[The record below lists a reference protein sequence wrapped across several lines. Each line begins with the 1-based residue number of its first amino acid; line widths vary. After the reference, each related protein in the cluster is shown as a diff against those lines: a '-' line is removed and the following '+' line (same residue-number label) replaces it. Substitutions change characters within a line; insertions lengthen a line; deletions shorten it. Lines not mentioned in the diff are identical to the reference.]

1 MNLTKSYP
9 ILTDIT
15 LPVPLIN
22 YNHFH
27 PPPSLLVKIVTF
39 IYRKQRDIAATNSPK
54 RSEIQS
60 APSGDL
66 PGTTDPSISM
76 IISWLIYFHSVR
88 LPEPDPRQPSIQ
100 STVRPHPSRRVGGN
114 SSGGGKSWFP
124 SLKGE
129 RHSTVIQLGTYGKAQ
144 QATPTT
150 TASRYPMSTGMGC
163 SRSSV
168 WWLKGWENNTQRW
181 IIVGVEEGWGW
192 PRKPQEVVRLSMV
205 LNRAE
210 WWLS

>member
-1 MNLTKSYP
+1 MKLTKSYP

-100 STVRPHPSRRVGGN
+100 STVRPHPSRRVRGN
-114 SSGGGKSWFP
+114 SSGGGNHGFLRSTPGTPLDSDSIRDLWQSTAGDADDRLKISHVYWDGLL
-124 SLKGE
+124 SL
-129 RHSTVIQLGTYGKAQ
+129 A
-144 QATPTT
+144 
-150 TASRYPMSTGMGC
+150 
-163 SRSSV
+163 V

-181 IIVGVEEGWGW
+181 IIVGVERG
-192 PRKPQEVVRLSMV
+192 VRLATKTARSG
-205 LNRAE
+205 
-210 WWLS
+210 STFDGS

>member
-1 MNLTKSYP
+1 MKLTKSYP

-114 SSGGGKSWFP
+114 SSGGGNHGFLRSTPGTPLDSDSIRDLWQ
-124 SLKGE
+124 STAGDADDDRLKISYVYWDGLLSQLCAMAQRLRKQYPKMNHRRRWRRMRLATE
-129 RHSTVIQLGTYGKAQ
+129 TAGSGSTFDG
-144 QATPTT
+144 
-150 TASRYPMSTGMGC
+150 S
-163 SRSSV
+163 
-168 WWLKGWENNTQRW
+168 
-181 IIVGVEEGWGW
+181 
-192 PRKPQEVVRLSMV
+192 
-205 LNRAE
+205 
-210 WWLS
+210 